1 LIKKRLKTEKM
12 KDEIY
17 SVVFNA
23 EIKQCSPHKALL
35 KLGWTNGSI
44 RLGSGHFYAHFGRFF
59 LNL

>member
-1 LIKKRLKTEKM
+1 M